1 MANFS
6 RSFRVKSLPLVLC
19 IGVLSL
25 SRLAFAQN
33 RSPGQKAIP
42 AKSDAQISF
51 SALKSLAGT
60 WTGPVTTD
68 PPNPEIDGP
77 IQVTMRVAS
86 RGNVLVHEIAPG
98 GVPEPT
104 MIYLEDDR
112 LTLVHYCEAGNR
124 PRMAARKSPDQ
135 KTVEF
140 DFVDI
145 SGSTRPA
152 YLHDLVFTIID
163 ADHHTE
169 DWRFMLSGDKLLHAH
184 FDLKR
189 AKESVPPPA
198 GK

>member
-1 MANFS
+1 
-6 RSFRVKSLPLVLC
+6 VKSLPLALC
-19 IGVLSL
+19 MGILSL
-25 SRLAFAQN
+25 CGLAFAQDSSS
-33 RSPGQKAIP
+33 RGQEANP
-42 AKSDAQISF
+42 STTSDAQISF
-51 SALKSLAGT
+51 GALKRLAGT
-60 WTGPVTTD
+60 WTGRVTTD
-68 PPNPEIDGP
+68 PRNPDIDGA
-77 IQVTMRVAS
+77 IHVTMRVAS

-104 MIYLEDDR
+104 VIYLEGDR

-124 PRMAARKSPDQ
+124 PRMVARKSPDQ

-152 YLHDLVFTIID
+152 YLYNFVFTPITS
-163 ADHHTE
+163 DHHTE
-169 DWRFMLSGDKLLHAH
+169 DWTFMLPGDKLLRAH

-189 AKESVPPPA
+189 AKEGVPPPA